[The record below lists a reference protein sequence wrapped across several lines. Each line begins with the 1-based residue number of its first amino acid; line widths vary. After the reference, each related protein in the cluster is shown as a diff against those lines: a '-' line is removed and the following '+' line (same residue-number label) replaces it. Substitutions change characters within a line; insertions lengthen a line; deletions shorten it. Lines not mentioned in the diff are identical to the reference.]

1 MSLGGFI
8 SDRGPFLRRT
18 IPQLSQLGNGPAL
31 RSAFSRG
38 GTCQYLG
45 GFHQLGRCAREGRE
59 GGTRSGFIDL
69 ALCFAFPVAVS
80 LEGQM
85 TLSRGLPLMKT
96 IRFLA
101 GLPEIC
107 AHPGSGRARDKSP
120 DPRLRDYACFAR
132 YIWLAQHLGLGV
144 VAVVLFGEAEAC

>member
-1 MSLGGFI
+1 M
-8 SDRGPFLRRT
+8 
-18 IPQLSQLGNGPAL
+18 
-31 RSAFSRG
+31 
-38 GTCQYLG
+38 
-45 GFHQLGRCAREGRE
+45 
-59 GGTRSGFIDL
+59 RSGFIDL

-107 AHPGSGRARDKSP
+107 AHLGSGRARDKSP